1 MPELFMKEIFH
12 VTNKKYYATRGQYL
26 VVIDSSGN
34 RLVET
39 TIKHNKCRKMF
50 DIELVTIYNI
60 PMSDIN
66 NVQIYLDG
74 RRVR

>member
-1 MPELFMKEIFH
+1 MKEIFH

-26 VVIDSSGN
+26 VVIDPSGN

-39 TIKHNKCRKMF
+39 TIKHSKCRKRF
-50 DIELVTIYNI
+50 DMDLVLLYDV
-60 PMSDIN
+60 PMEVIN

-74 RRVR
+74 VRIR

>member
-1 MPELFMKEIFH
+1 MSKQ
-12 VTNKKYYATRGQYL
+12 YYTKRGQYL
-26 VVIDSSGN
+26 VVIDTSGN

-60 PMSDIN
+60 PMESIN

-74 RRVR
+74 VRIR

>member
-1 MPELFMKEIFH
+1 MR
-12 VTNKKYYATRGQYL
+12 YYSTRGQHL
-26 VVIDSSGN
+26 VVIDALGN
-34 RLVET
+34 RLVEVT
-39 TIKHNKCRKMF
+39 LKNNKCRKQF

-74 RRVR
+74 VRIR